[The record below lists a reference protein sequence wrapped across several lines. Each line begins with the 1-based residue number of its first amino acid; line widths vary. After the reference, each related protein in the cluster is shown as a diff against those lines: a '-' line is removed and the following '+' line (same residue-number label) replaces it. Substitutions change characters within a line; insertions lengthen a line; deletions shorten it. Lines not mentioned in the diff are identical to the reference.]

1 MTDFVLY
8 DRFIQKN
15 FCHGSVLFLAAEVW
29 VVASYYQCC
38 LARQST
44 LTVDSLSPSSET
56 VNKPSRG
63 HFFLAVL
70 FRVTHDGRSER
81 GNTRSLVSQCL
92 MAPWDGVAVYQ
103 EEKQCSLS
111 CPSYLQSFQRS

>member
-29 VVASYYQCC
+29 VLASHCQCC
-38 LARQST
+38 LARRST

-63 HFFLAVL
+63 HFFSRFCFASRTTDKAKEELLVVYCSLAVP
-70 FRVTHDGRSER
+70 V
-81 GNTRSLVSQCL
+81 
-92 MAPWDGVAVYQ
+92 
-103 EEKQCSLS
+103 
-111 CPSYLQSFQRS
+111 